1 MAATSPIKN
10 IDTLR
15 AQVGFLETGH
25 GELRRDM
32 RNLDSKMDAGFDSLS
47 RKLDTKSAPQWQPIS
62 IGVTILLAIGAALY
76 YPVRE
81 AISENKAQI
90 EAMRIITDDRARR
103 LWEDQNKTAREL
115 SYLQGQLH
123 PLIAPAAK

>member
-1 MAATSPIKN
+1 MVSNLPPN
-10 IDTLR
+10 IDTLQ

-25 GELRRDM
+25 NELRRDM
-32 RNLDSKMDAGFDSLS
+32 RNLDSKMDAGFDALG
-47 RKLDTKSAPQWQPIS
+47 RKIDARSTPQWQPIS

-81 AISENKAQI
+81 AISENKAAI
-90 EAMRIITDDRARR
+90 AALSVITDDRARR

-115 SYLQGQLH
+115 AYLQGQLH
-123 PLIAPAAK
+123 PLIPPAGK